1 MRRMGEYGE
10 VELGD
15 SGGTGEIIVGG
26 VERFCGIA

>member
-15 SGGTGEIIVGG
+15 SGRTGEIITGD
-26 VERFCGIA
+26 VERLCGIA